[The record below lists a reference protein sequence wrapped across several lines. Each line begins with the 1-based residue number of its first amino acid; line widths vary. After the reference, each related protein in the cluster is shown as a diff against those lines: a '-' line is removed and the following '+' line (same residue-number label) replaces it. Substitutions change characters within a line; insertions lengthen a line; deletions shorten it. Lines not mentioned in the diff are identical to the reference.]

1 MRLLDKLQQERQDAE
16 QNRSAILDV
25 CAEETRD
32 LTEAEDSNVGEL
44 TRSITAL
51 DERISQLAE
60 IQVSDLEAQK
70 LRAEMKAA
78 DDVPTHNRA
87 IIDGPVSVTE
97 EPRTYSEHAKDR
109 SFFTDIYNMT
119 FNQDVGAGERIQ
131 RHQRE
136 EEIENRDGTT
146 TNYSGLVVPQY
157 ITSLAAELARA
168 QRPFAD
174 QCTRLP
180 LPDNG
185 LSIEIS
191 RVTTGSSAAVQATE
205 NSAVSETDIDDTLL
219 SSPIRTIASGQQVSR
234 QVLERGTGTDALI
247 MADMQAAM
255 ATTLDSQLISGTGS
269 SGQLTGINAVS
280 GTNAIT
286 YTDGSPTAAELW
298 PKLID
303 AVQQINSNRFAG
315 PDLIVMHPRRAAFLM
330 AALDGQS
337 RPLVVPQANAPQNA
351 QGVGP
356 VAGYGATGLTVAG
369 IPVIQDGN
377 VPTDNGSGSNE
388 DIIYVVRRADM
399 LLFEDA
405 AAPAMVRMDQTSGTT
420 LTVTIV
426 GYNYCGFVA
435 GRYPKAISKISG
447 TGLTPPSF

>member
-1 MRLLDKLQQERQDAE
+1 MRLLEKLQQEREEAE
-16 QNRSAILDV
+16 QNRSAILDA

-32 LTEAEDSNVGEL
+32 LTEAEDSNVEEL
-44 TRSITAL
+44 TRSIKAL

-60 IQVSDLEAQK
+60 IQVSDLEAAK

-78 DDVPTHNRA
+78 GDVPTQNRA

-97 EPRTYSEHAKDR
+97 EPRTYSEHAKER
-109 SFFTDIYNMT
+109 SFFTDVYNMT
-119 FNQDVGAGERIQ
+119 FNQDISATERIQ

-136 EEIENRDGTT
+136 EEVINRDGTT
-146 TNYSGLVVPQY
+146 SNYSGLVVPNY
-157 ITSLAAELARA
+157 ITALAAELARA

-180 LPDNG
+180 LPENG

-191 RVTTGSSAAVQATE
+191 RITTGSSAAIQATE

-219 SSPIRTIASGQQVSR
+219 TSQIRTIASGQQVSR

-255 ATTLDSQLISGTGS
+255 ATTLDQQLITGTGA
-269 SGQLTGINAVS
+269 SGQLLGIHEIS
-280 GTNAIT
+280 GSNSVT
-286 YTDGSPTAAELW
+286 YTDASPTAAELW

-315 PDLIVMHPRRAAFLM
+315 PDLIVMHPRRAAFLLS
-330 AALDGQS
+330 ALDS
-337 RPLVVPQANAPQNA
+337 TNRPLVLPQANAPQNA

-356 VAGYGATGLTVAG
+356 VAGYGNTGLTIAG
-369 IPVIQDGN
+369 IPVVQDAN
-377 VPTDNGSGSNE
+377 VPTDKGSGDNE
-388 DIIYVVRRADM
+388 DIIYIVRRADM
-399 LLFEDA
+399 LLFEEA
-405 AAPAMVRMDQTSGTT
+405 TAPTMVRMDQTAGTT

-426 GYNYCGFVA
+426 GYQYAGFVA
-435 GRYPKAISKISG
+435 GRYPAAISKISG